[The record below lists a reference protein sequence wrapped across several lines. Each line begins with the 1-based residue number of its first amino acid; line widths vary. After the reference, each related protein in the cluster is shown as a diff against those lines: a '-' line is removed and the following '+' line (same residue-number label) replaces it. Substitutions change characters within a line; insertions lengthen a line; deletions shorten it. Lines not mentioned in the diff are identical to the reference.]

1 MLDGGKLS
9 GKEAHEYILK
19 AYEEHKH
26 MQNKKDTIAVRT
38 KNDAYKAFKD
48 RISMPGKPQKLTA
61 EEINNLR
68 KQGRI

>member
-1 MLDGGKLS
+1 MLDGDKLS

-26 MQNKKDTIAVRT
+26 MQNEKDTIAVQT
-38 KNDAYKAFKD
+38 KNDAYEDFKD

-61 EEINNLR
+61 DEINSLR

>member
-1 MLDGGKLS
+1 M
-9 GKEAHEYILK
+9 
-19 AYEEHKH
+19 
-26 MQNKKDTIAVRT
+26 AVQT
-38 KNDAYKAFKD
+38 KNDAYEDFKD

>member
-9 GKEAHEYILK
+9 GKEAHE
-19 AYEEHKH
+19 EHKH
-26 MQNKKDTIAVRT
+26 IQNEKNTMAVQT
-38 KNDAYKAFKD
+38 KNDAYEDFKD

>member
-1 MLDGGKLS
+1 MLDGDKLS
-9 GKEAHEYILK
+9 GKEAYEYILK

-26 MQNKKDTIAVRT
+26 IQNEKDTMVT
-38 KNDAYKAFKD
+38 QTEKDAYENFKD

-61 EEINNLR
+61 EESKNLR